1 MPITETHEI
10 HKRRFGRNLGVGLTL
25 GFFVAIVFLL
35 TMSKIRNG
43 GSVEA
48 FDHSVRPSITESEGE
63 SQ

>member
-10 HKRRFGRNLGVGLTL
+10 HKRRFGRNLGVALTL
-25 GFFVAIVFLL
+25 VGFVAIVFFL

-43 GSVEA
+43 GSFEA